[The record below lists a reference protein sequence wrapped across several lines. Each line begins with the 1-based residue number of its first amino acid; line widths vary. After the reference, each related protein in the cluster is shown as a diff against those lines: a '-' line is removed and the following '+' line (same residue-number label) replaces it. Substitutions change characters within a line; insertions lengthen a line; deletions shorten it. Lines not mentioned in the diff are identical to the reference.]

1 MIYRSQCEELRSTMS
16 KRTQDEVSAEL
27 VFQMR
32 EKLEFEKQKEAEN
45 KFYADL
51 WEADMMAK
59 VGVSHIVTNSIAI
72 LIISSISLMRE

>member
-1 MIYRSQCEELRSTMS
+1 MS

-32 EKLEFEKQKEAEN
+32 DKLELQKRKEEEEKM
-45 KFYADL
+45 YADL

-59 VGVSHIVTNSIAI
+59 VESKTFACG
-72 LIISSISLMRE
+72 SLALSFCCTTFS